1 MILVIHTIS
10 VEELNNASFI
20 LKQIRIVFVFVFF
33 KALESE
39 CLLSVPPVTA
49 FKMRDIEREVSGIRT
64 PRL

>member
-20 LKQIRIVFVFVFF
+20 LKQFRIVFVFF

-49 FKMRDIEREVSGIRT
+49 FKLHDIEREVSGIRT